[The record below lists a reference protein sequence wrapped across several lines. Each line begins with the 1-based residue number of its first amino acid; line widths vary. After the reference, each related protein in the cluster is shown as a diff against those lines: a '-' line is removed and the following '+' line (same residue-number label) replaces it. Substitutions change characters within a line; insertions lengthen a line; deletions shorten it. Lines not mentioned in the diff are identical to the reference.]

1 MYVYLRFSFRFLIQA
16 AHIVELKPSVSKES
30 DVPVQLTVYEANYL
44 KWLIIH
50 TSNFAKISGGG
61 NHGKNAT
68 LLFTLKYFVK
78 VDKSRTQLEEDV

>member
-44 KWLIIH
+44 K
-50 TSNFAKISGGG
+50 
-61 NHGKNAT
+61 
-68 LLFTLKYFVK
+68 
-78 VDKSRTQLEEDV
+78 